1 MRLAKRKKKR
11 GQALELNLVS
21 MIDVIFLLLIFFLV
35 NLGFSRSERELQA
48 SLRAQAEA
56 GRRANV
62 EPVVVECLPAGGGFE
77 YKVSAR
83 KAADVPA
90 LTLLLRQI
98 PSKANGA
105 FVRVNDAV
113 PFGFAAGAVQAV
125 TDAGFSSVQYL
136 PAAGR

>member
-1 MRLAKRKKKR
+1 MRLKQGKKR
-11 GQALELNLVS
+11 PRGIELNLTS

-35 NLGFSRSERELQA
+35 NAGFARSERELQA

-56 GRRANV
+56 GRRANI
-62 EPVVVECLPAGGGFE
+62 EPVVVECVPSGTGFA

-83 KAADVPA
+83 TATDLPA
-90 LTLLLRQI
+90 LTALLKQI
-98 PSKANGA
+98 PTKANGA

-125 TDAGFSSVQYL
+125 TDAGFSSVQYI